1 MEIGEKIS
9 VNISE
14 LVFDS
19 KNPRLPKN
27 MQGVKDEKKV
37 IEYMVGYANITDL
50 MESIAETGYSDAEPL
65 LVVKDKTGKY
75 IVVEGNRRLA
85 AVKLLNNPEFSELRK
100 KVIFDIVENA
110 SVEAPIKIPCVLY
123 KKRESILDYLGY
135 RHITGVKDWGALEKA
150 RYLDQLYK
158 IHYSNTGDENI
169 YKKLA
174 RMIGSKASY
183 LKNLHMA
190 LKLYDYANNEAYF
203 QTGIKEKDINFS
215 WITTV
220 LGYTGVADY
229 IGYDRESVDL
239 EKINKLN
246 YEKLF
251 VWMFD
256 KENGVVSESRDLSSL
271 SSVLSFR
278 QATEKLEKGASL
290 SEAILFTS
298 EPEEA
303 FLKLLKKAKSQLEQ
317 AKASIEQL
325 SKKPELADDLLND
338 IDKIRKTIV
347 GALYANFCDE
357 LNESK
362 INGLQNISQEQM
374 EKLLELLGKK

>member
-1 MEIGEKIS
+1 MEIGKKIS

-19 KNPRLPKN
+19 KNPRLPKS

-85 AVKLLNNPEFSELRK
+85 AVKLLNNPELSELRK

-158 IHYSNTGDENI
+158 IHFSNTGDENI

-256 KENGVVSESRDLSSL
+256 EENGVISESRDLSSL

-298 EPEEA
+298 EPEDA

-362 INGLQNISQEQM
+362 INGLENISQEQM

>member
-14 LVFDS
+14 LVFDPN
-19 KNPRLPKN
+19 NPRLPKKI
-27 MQGVKDEKKV
+27 QGVKDEKKV
-37 IEYMVGYANITDL
+37 IEYMVEYANIADL

-65 LVVKDKTGKY
+65 LVVKNKKGKY
-75 IVVEGNRRLA
+75 VVVEGNRRLA
-85 AVKLLNNPEFSELRK
+85 AVKLLNNPELSELRK
-100 KVIFDIVENA
+100 KVICEIVENA
-110 SVEAPIKIPCVLY
+110 SVEAPVEIPCVLY

-158 IHYSNTGDENI
+158 IHFPNINDENI

-174 RMIGSKASY
+174 RMIGSKAPY

-190 LKLYDYANNEAYF
+190 LKLYDYANDEAYF
-203 QTGIKEKDINFS
+203 QTGTKAKDINFS

-220 LGYTGVADY
+220 LGYTGVANY
-229 IGYDRESVDL
+229 IEYDRETVDL
-239 EKINKLN
+239 EKINKTN
-246 YEKLF
+246 YKKLF

-256 KENGVVSESRDLSSL
+256 KECGVISESRDLSSL
-271 SSVLSFR
+271 SAVLSSR

-290 SEAILFTS
+290 SEALLFTS

-303 FLKLLKKAKSQLEQ
+303 FLKLLKKAKSELEQ

-325 SKKPELADDLLND
+325 SKKPELSGELLND
-338 IDKIRKTIV
+338 IDKLRKTIA
-347 GALYANFCDE
+347 GALDANFNDE

-362 INGLQNISQEQM
+362 INRLQNISEEQM
-374 EKLLELLGKK
+374 EKLLELLGKN

>member
-1 MEIGEKIS
+1 MESGKKTS

-14 LVFDS
+14 LIFDP
-19 KNPRLPKN
+19 KNPRLPQN
-27 MQGVKDEKKV
+27 LQGVRDEKKI
-37 IEYMVGYANITDL
+37 IEYMVGYGNILEL

-65 LVVKDKTGKY
+65 LVVKDKKDKY

-85 AVKLLNNPEFSELRK
+85 AVKLLNNPGLSELRK
-100 KVIFDIVENA
+100 KVISEIVENA
-110 SVEAPIKIPCVLY
+110 SVEAPVNIPCVIY
-123 KKRESILDYLGY
+123 EKRESILDYLGY

-150 RYLDQLYK
+150 RYLDQLYR
-158 IHYSNTGDENI
+158 IHILNTDDENI

-183 LKNLHMA
+183 IKNLHMA
-190 LKLYDYANNEAYF
+190 LKLYDYANDQAYF
-203 QTGIKEKDINFS
+203 KTDIKEKDINFS

-220 LGYTGVADY
+220 LGYTGIAEY
-229 IGYDRESVDL
+229 IGYDRKNVDL
-239 EKINKLN
+239 DKINKSN

-256 KENGVVSESRDLSSL
+256 KENGVISESRELSSL
-271 SSVLSFR
+271 SSVLLSR

-290 SEAILFTS
+290 SEAVLFTS

-325 SKKPELADDLLND
+325 NKKPELSDELLND
-338 IDKIRKTIV
+338 IDKLRKTIV
-347 GALYANFCDE
+347 GALYANFIDE
-357 LNESK
+357 LNEQK
-362 INGLQNISQEQM
+362 MNGLANISEEQM
-374 EKLLELLGKK
+374 KKLLELLGKN